1 MKGNSQVLVLGAA
14 GNELARVDEETAL
27 AEKDTREDCRVVVQ
41 GIPEDKAGIQ
51 ADSVQAPGLT
61 EDMARG
67 VVDCLGPGKVGDNAQ
82 DRTSHT
88 QEDSSHF

>member
-14 GNELARVDEETAL
+14 GNKLARVDEEAAL
-27 AEKDTREDCRVVVQ
+27 AEEDTGEYCRVVDQ

-67 VVDCLGPGKVGDNAQ
+67 VVVCCLGPGK
-82 DRTSHT
+82 TSHT

>member
-1 MKGNSQVLVLGAA
+1 MKGNSQVLVLGVA
-14 GNELARVDEETAL
+14 GNELARVDEEPAL
-27 AEKDTREDCRVVVQ
+27 AEEDTGEYCRVVVQ

-67 VVDCLGPGKVGDNAQ
+67 VVCCLGPGK
-82 DRTSHT
+82 TSHT